1 MPKIGSK
8 VIYRPFEETFAPENY
23 IRDENTHQKLNETKK
38 ITSNRFNHGGG
49 QLSQDEKEVRVSRKT
64 PRIF

>member
-8 VIYRPFEETFAPENY
+8 VIYRPFEEISAPENY
-23 IRDENTHQKLNETKK
+23 IRDENTHQKLNETQK
-38 ITSNRFNHGGG
+38 ITSNRFNHGDG